1 MLRSQAELISAPLR
15 SVLEI
20 VVAVLVLGVL
30 AVIFA
35 PYVVKI
41 YLNAERRVVQAL
53 NDPGIPGQSGLIYV
67 ESPEVYTRQRLVND
81 RYLQDAWLHDRLED
95 IDDPEAVWID
105 TAHIDRRLARLT
117 LNAGVA
123 LAGADDADS
132 DARDATGAALPH
144 ELRALAA
151 AIPYETRFRLQ
162 SQARDKIRQQILE
175 NALDDRHDLSG
186 NTIFGLKFDTSILPG
201 SATRLSP
208 TVVVQMAPTPLDNL
222 LASRSGADDSSS
234 RSRRAPEEFV
244 RFFMRFDSDD
254 TWDLP
259 SGHRKILTDIDNYF
273 DDWRQN
279 VERRLDEYRR
289 GEKTTQCPPA
299 FLDQPLCDGDN
310 LAKINLQ
317 ALLSSVK
324 ALDSS
329 LEYVTRLSGFNI
341 RIGSRFG
348 EQVLA
353 NARKKCVADPSPT
366 VRDFLRDDD
375 KKSAVYPIP
384 GVWGQLFEANPEY
397 RLRETLGSCDIEINL
412 TLLERDLAVYFFPG
426 RVVSLGSG
434 LSPISCEDC
443 LLYGTPPSDGFSVMV
458 EPRDGRPGT
467 IDRLEQVLTPST
479 LINLR
484 RALPKN
490 LASYEQC
497 YVAPNDGSMGVWF
510 ERKADAAANDELAE
524 IDIKCRE
531 GRLVQFRLG
540 AFEFFRRMSE
550 VESYTYA
557 AFPRGDVSGV
567 VTEAGSDQRLDAG
580 LSAPGADAGMS
591 LGRSQT
597 TRSFQARPSLINF
610 ASGQSRVQGERPEL
624 FDFGWTIVKDG
635 PKVPMMA
642 SQLVLISVPAY
653 LDRISLTLWKGY
665 MDLDQAPLDRSAFNE
680 LALKQRIETLLPSW
694 ESRVITLN
702 VPPDFAALDSIV
714 IGRNQI
720 FGPKINVRDLKGS
733 EIADNEDGGDAE
745 FRPGCHTPAPDGS
758 LAMVIPGERL
768 WRSTVVTLGDRKADR
783 IEVMPDMRGVL
794 ATFEPA
800 DVKCTEGIDCQRTLP
815 APAFSN
821 GIDTPVPRQLM
832 VWTSESNDTAWI
844 NTCDRPSSAAQ
855 TSAARS
861 DDITDSGVTDPAA
874 TAPLPDKNTAV
885 APADTDGDASP

>member
-1 MLRSQAELISAPLR
+1 MLRTQAELISAPLR
-15 SVLEI
+15 SVLRI
-20 VVAVLVLGVL
+20 VAAVLVLGLL

-35 PYVVKI
+35 PYVVKV
-41 YLNAERRVVQAL
+41 YLHAERRVALAL

-117 LNAGVA
+117 LNAGAA
-123 LAGADDADS
+123 LGAADGADDAGG
-132 DARDATGAALPH
+132 DARDVNGAALPQ
-144 ELRALAA
+144 ELRTLAA

-222 LASRSGADDSSS
+222 LASRSDPEDPSS
-234 RSRRAPEEFV
+234 RSRLAPEEFV

-254 TWDLP
+254 TWDLSP
-259 SGHRKILTDIDNYF
+259 EHRKILTDIDNYF
-273 DDWRQN
+273 NDWRQN
-279 VERRLDEYRR
+279 VECRLDEYRR
-289 GEKTTQCPPA
+289 GEKIAKCPPA
-299 FLDQPLCDGDN
+299 FLDQPLCDGGN

-317 ALLSSVK
+317 TLLSSVK

-353 NARKKCVADPSPT
+353 NARKKCAAPDPPPT

-426 RVVSLGSG
+426 RVVGLGSG

-443 LLYGTPPSDGFSVMV
+443 LLYGGSPSDGFSVMV

-484 RALPKN
+484 RALPES

-497 YVAPNDGSMGVWF
+497 YVAPNDGGMGVWF
-510 ERKADAAANDELAE
+510 EKKVEAAANDELAE

-540 AFEFFRRMSE
+540 AFEFFRRMTQ

-665 MDLDQAPLDRSAFNE
+665 MDVDQAPLDRSAFNE
-680 LALKQRIETLLPSW
+680 LPLRQRIETLLPSW

-733 EIADNEDGGDAE
+733 EIKGGEDGSDAD

-783 IEVMPDMRGVL
+783 IEVLPDMRGVL
-794 ATFEPA
+794 ATFEP
-800 DVKCTEGIDCQRTLP
+800 TEVQCVESGDCQRKLP
-815 APAFSN
+815 APPFHN
-821 GIDTPVPRQLM
+821 GVSEPVPRQLM

-844 NTCDRPSSAAQ
+844 RTCDRPSSAVLSPDV
-855 TSAARS
+855 TDNGDKSSAA
-861 DDITDSGVTDPAA
+861 A
-874 TAPLPDKNTAV
+874 TPVPDKE
-885 APADTDGDASP
+885 PAGVPEDAGVVASP